1 MVTLPVL
8 TIALTIVTIVLLVL
22 VVRSRNVL
30 DKKKHLLT
38 ILIDRW
44 IASRQQAT
52 EATVAEIDET
62 EEAKEAEES
71 EEAKEAEE
79 SEEAKEAEEAA
90 ISAKSRELF
99 PKIVK
104 LMEEQQLYTDEDLNR
119 DMIAEKLGTNY
130 KYVVKAIKD
139 CTGETLTAF
148 IKGYLMR
155 HATRLLRDTDDSIAI
170 IAEISCFSHRTLTR
184 LFQAQFG
191 ITPSE
196 YRKKIMDSMLKT

>member
-79 SEEAKEAEEAA
+79 AEEAA

-104 LMEEQQLYTDEDLNR
+104 LMGDQQLYTDEDLNR

-148 IKGYLMR
+148 INGYRMR

-170 IAEISCFSHRTLTR
+170 IAEISGFSHRTLTR

-196 YRKKIMDSMLKT
+196 YRKKSMDSMLKT

>member
-22 VVRSRNVL
+22 VVRSSNVL

-71 EEAKEAEE
+71 E
-79 SEEAKEAEEAA
+79 EAEEAA

-148 IKGYLMR
+148 INGYRMR

-170 IAEISCFSHRTLTR
+170 IAEISGFSHRTLTR

-196 YRKKIMDSMLKT
+196 YRKKSMDSMLKT

>member
-71 EEAKEAEE
+71 EESKEAE
-79 SEEAKEAEEAA
+79 EAEEAA

-148 IKGYLMR
+148 INGYRMR

-170 IAEISCFSHRTLTR
+170 IAEISGFSHRTLTR

-196 YRKKIMDSMLKT
+196 YRKKSMDSMLKT

>member
-71 EEAKEAEE
+71 EEA
-79 SEEAKEAEEAA
+79 EEAA

-130 KYVVKAIKD
+130 KYVVKAIND

-148 IKGYLMR
+148 INGYRMR

-170 IAEISCFSHRTLTR
+170 IAEISGFSHRTLTR

-196 YRKKIMDSMLKT
+196 YRKKSIDSMLKT

>member
-71 EEAKEAEE
+71 EEA
-79 SEEAKEAEEAA
+79 EEAA

-104 LMEEQQLYTDEDLNR
+104 LMEDQQLYTDEDLNR

-148 IKGYLMR
+148 INGYRMR

-170 IAEISCFSHRTLTR
+170 IAEISGFSHRTLTR

-196 YRKKIMDSMLKT
+196 YRKKSMDIMLKT

>member
-71 EEAKEAEE
+71 EEA
-79 SEEAKEAEEAA
+79 EEAA

-148 IKGYLMR
+148 INGYRMH

-170 IAEISCFSHRTLTR
+170 IAEISGFSHRTLTR

-196 YRKKIMDSMLKT
+196 YRKKSMDSMLKT